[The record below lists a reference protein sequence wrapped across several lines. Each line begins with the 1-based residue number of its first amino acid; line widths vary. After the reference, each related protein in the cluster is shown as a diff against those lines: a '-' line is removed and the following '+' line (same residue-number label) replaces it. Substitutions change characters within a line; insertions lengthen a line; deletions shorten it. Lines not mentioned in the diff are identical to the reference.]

1 MPPIIHCV
9 RHAQG
14 VHNLCTENHIIPD
27 PSLTDLGNEQC
38 TKLRNAFPRH
48 DKIELVVASPLRRT
62 MYTALQSFEPV
73 FKANPGLKLILLPD
87 IQETSDVPCDT
98 GSDPKDLRREIE
110 ENNLPVD
117 ASLVEDGWNVK
128 TGRYAPTNAAVGG
141 RARDARRW
149 LKARSEKEIVMVSH
163 GGVLHYF
170 TEDWEDSS
178 QFQGTG
184 WTNTEYRTYTFS
196 DSIDMDDLEDH
207 KLDSDNAS
215 LVETLESRQRRG
227 KQGAMADREKQK
239 ELYKQGVEG
248 WNAQGLQL
256 STAEREAAKVPAGKE
271 VNGVRV

>member
-1 MPPIIHCV
+1 MPPTIHCV

-38 TKLRNAFPRH
+38 TKLRDAFPRH
-48 DKIELVVASPLRRT
+48 DMIELVVASPLRRT

-73 FKANPGLKLILLPD
+73 FKANPSMKLILLPD

-98 GSDPKDLRREIE
+98 GSDPADLRREIE
-110 ENNLPVD
+110 ENKLPVD
-117 ASLVEDGWNVK
+117 ASLVAEGWNVK
-128 TGRYAPTNAAVGG
+128 DGRYAPTNAAVGQ

-149 LKARSEKEIVMVSH
+149 LKARPEKEIVMVSH

-196 DSIDMDDLEDH
+196 SSVDMDDLEGR

-215 LVETLESRQRRG
+215 LIETVESRERRG
-227 KQGAMADREKQK
+227 KKGAMADREKQK